1 MSTKLNLKFTARDVA
16 AVEEA
21 LDGSLEKI
29 IASFKLTTLIQFLMV
44 GLRDNSGNRL
54 NLDEDKTFDIVDE
67 KIKEFGKIELQ
78 IQVIDALI
86 EAGFYQKPWTPNSS
100 GRLCPKRSRR
110 PHSSPAFP
118 KRLARPRNRRDYT
131 RDFS

>member
-44 GLRDNSGNRL
+44 GLRDKDGKKL
-54 NLDEDKTFDIVDE
+54 DLDEEKTFELVDE
-67 KIKEFGKIELQ
+67 KIKEYGKIELQ

-86 EAGFYQKPWTPNSS
+86 EAGF
-100 GRLCPKRSRR
+100 LPKAIDTGQIRVALSEAIAET
-110 PHSSPAFP
+110 SKITGEAT
-118 KRLARPRNRRDYT
+118 K
-131 RDFS
+131 

>member
-44 GLRDNSGNRL
+44 GLRDKDGNKL
-54 NLDEDKTFDIVDE
+54 NLDEDKTFDIVDQ

-86 EAGFYQKPWTPNSS
+86 EAGF
-100 GRLCPKRSRR
+100 LPKAVDTSQMRATLSEAIAEASKL
-110 PHSSPAFP
+110 PSEKTGATT
-118 KRLARPRNRRDYT
+118 K
-131 RDFS
+131 